1 MAQMN
6 IVQAVNSA
14 LDTMLER
21 DENVV
26 IFGEDVGYFGGVFRC
41 TNGLQAKY
49 GLHRVFDT
57 PLSEGGIASIAIGM
71 GINGLRPVAEMQFAD
86 YIFPAFDQITNELA
100 KLRYRSGGEY
110 WAPVTIRAPC
120 GGGIRGGHYHSQSP
134 EVYFTHTPGLKVV
147 VVSNPYDAKGLLTTA
162 VEDDDPVIFMEPKRL
177 YSGPFDG
184 DHTVAAKKWDTHPG
198 GEVPEDYYRIPLG
211 EANVVAEG
219 SDVTLLAWGTMVH
232 VAQAAAA
239 RSEASC
245 EVIDLRSLLPLD
257 LEAIVTSVRKTGR
270 CIIIHEAP
278 RTSGYG
284 GELIALVQEECF
296 WHLEAP
302 IERVTGWDTPFPHTL
317 EWEYFPSQE
326 RVMET
331 ISRTMENN

>member
-14 LDTMLER
+14 LDTLLER

-41 TNGLQAKY
+41 TDGLQAKH

-71 GINGLRPVAEMQFAD
+71 GINGLRPVAEIQFSD

-110 WAPVTIRAPC
+110 WAPVTFRTPC

-162 VEDDDPVIFMEPKRL
+162 VEDDDPVIFFEPKRL
-177 YSGPFDG
+177 YNGPFDG
-184 DHTVAAKKWDTHPG
+184 NHTAAAKKWDTHPG

-211 EANVVAEG
+211 EAKVVAQG
-219 SDVTLLAWGTMVH
+219 DDVTLLAWGTMVH

-239 RSEASC
+239 RSPTSC

-257 LEAIVTSVRKTGR
+257 LEAIVASVQKTGR
-270 CIIIHEAP
+270 CVVVHEAP

-284 GELIALVQEECF
+284 G
-296 WHLEAP
+296 
-302 IERVTGWDTPFPHTL
+302 
-317 EWEYFPSQE
+317 
-326 RVMET
+326 
-331 ISRTMENN
+331 